1 METRVAIS
9 CRLMMPHKLKHY
21 ACGDF
26 LPLLAHCFVIHKMLL
41 IDFRLFHKC
50 WCGDVTSFS
59 VNPLAG
65 ISFVL
70 KYELV
75 QRDTARKS
83 PEK

>member
-1 METRVAIS
+1 
-9 CRLMMPHKLKHY
+9 
-21 ACGDF
+21 
-26 LPLLAHCFVIHKMLL
+26 MLL